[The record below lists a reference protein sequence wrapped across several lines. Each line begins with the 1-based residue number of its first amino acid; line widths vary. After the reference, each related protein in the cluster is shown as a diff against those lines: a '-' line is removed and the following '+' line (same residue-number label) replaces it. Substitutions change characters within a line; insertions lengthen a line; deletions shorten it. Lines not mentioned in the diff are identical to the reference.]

1 MKIGIVDT
9 TFARINMGKI
19 AIEEIE
25 KINKQKIYPPIVWV
39 RRTVPGIK
47 DLAVECQILFEK
59 ENCDIIL
66 ALGMVGP
73 NPIDEMCA
81 NQASNAIQLVKLK
94 HSKHIIEVFVH
105 CTESLKNGKF
115 DEKDFY
121 KLTENRTKKHVYNA
135 VNLIYQ
141 PDKLVENAGKGLR
154 QGREDEGEIKIR

>member
-25 KINKQKIYPPIVWV
+25 SINSRKIYPKIEYV

-59 ENCDIIL
+59 EKCDIIM
-66 ALGMVGP
+66 ALGMVGLS
-73 NPIDEMCA
+73 PIDEICA
-81 NQASNAIQLVKLK
+81 NQASLSIAQVKLK
-94 HSKHIIEVFVH
+94 YSKHIIEVFVH
-105 CTESLKNGKF
+105 SSESIINGKF

-121 KLTENRTKKHVYNA
+121 KLTENRIKKHVLNA
-135 VNLIYQ
+135 VLLIYDPQ
-141 PDKLVENAGKGLR
+141 KLIENAGKGIR
-154 QGREDEGEIKIR
+154 QGREDEGEIKL